1 MKINIKTPR
10 DISFEDINCGDV
22 FYAYSGANCR
32 DVFYAYSGVYMK
44 IIPSSDIEYNAV
56 NLSDGSLEYFD
67 DGKLVNK
74 LDSELNA
81 KLELVVSE

>member
-1 MKINIKTPR
+1 MKVDIKMPR
-10 DISFEDINCGDV
+10 DVSFEDIDCGDV
-22 FYAYSGANCR
+22 FYAYSGA
-32 DVFYAYSGVYMK
+32 YMK
-44 IIPSSDIEYNAV
+44 IIPLLDKDDDLYNAV

-81 KLELVVSE
+81 KLELVSE

>member
-1 MKINIKTPR
+1 MKVNIKMPR
-10 DISFEDINCGDV
+10 DVSFESLNYGDV
-22 FYAYSGANCR
+22 FYAYSRA
-32 DVFYAYSGVYMK
+32 YMK
-44 IIPSSDIEYNAV
+44 IIPLLDRSDDLYNSV

-81 KLELVVSE
+81 KLELVSE

>member
-1 MKINIKTPR
+1 
-10 DISFEDINCGDV
+10 
-22 FYAYSGANCR
+22 
-32 DVFYAYSGVYMK
+32 MK
-44 IIPSSDIEYNAV
+44 IIPLLDKDDNLYNAV

-81 KLELVVSE
+81 KLELVSE

>member
-1 MKINIKTPR
+1 MKVNVKMPR
-10 DISFEDINCGDV
+10 DVTFESLNYGDV
-22 FYAYSGANCR
+22 FYTYG
-32 DVFYAYSGVYMK
+32 GVYMK
-44 IIPSSDIEYNAV
+44 IIPLLDRSDDLYNAV

-81 KLELVVSE
+81 KLELVSE

>member
-1 MKINIKTPR
+1 MKVDIKIPR
-10 DISFEDINCGDV
+10 DISFGDIDCGDV
-22 FYAYSGANCR
+22 FYANSGAYIR
-32 DVFYAYSGVYMK
+32 
-44 IIPSSDIEYNAV
+44 IIPLLDRSDDLYNAV

-81 KLELVVSE
+81 KLELVSE

>member
-1 MKINIKTPR
+1 MRVDIKMPR
-10 DISFEDINCGDV
+10 DVPFKDVNCGDV
-22 FYAYSGANCR
+22 FYAYSGA
-32 DVFYAYSGVYMK
+32 YMR
-44 IIPSSDIEYNAV
+44 IIPLLDRSDDLYNAV

-81 KLELVVSE
+81 KLELVSE

>member
-1 MKINIKTPR
+1 
-10 DISFEDINCGDV
+10 V
-22 FYAYSGANCR
+22 FYTYGGAYI
-32 DVFYAYSGVYMK
+32 K
-44 IIPSSDIEYNAV
+44 IIPLLDRSDDLYNAV

-81 KLELVVSE
+81 KLELVSE

>member
-1 MKINIKTPR
+1 MKVDIKIPR
-10 DISFEDINCGDV
+10 DVSFEDINCGDV
-22 FYAYSGANCR
+22 FYAYSGA
-32 DVFYAYSGVYMK
+32 YMK
-44 IIPSSDIEYNAV
+44 IIPLLDRGDNLYNAV

-81 KLELVVSE
+81 KLELVSE

>member
-1 MKINIKTPR
+1 MKVDIKMPR
-10 DISFEDINCGDV
+10 DVSFEDINCGDV
-22 FYAYSGANCR
+22 FYAYSGA
-32 DVFYAYSGVYMK
+32 YMK
-44 IIPSSDIEYNAV
+44 IIPLLDRGDNLYNAV

-81 KLELVVSE
+81 KLELVSE

>member
-1 MKINIKTPR
+1 MKVDIKMPR
-10 DISFEDINCGDV
+10 DVSFEDIDCGDV
-22 FYAYSGANCR
+22 FYAYSGA
-32 DVFYAYSGVYMK
+32 YMK
-44 IIPSSDIEYNAV
+44 IIPLLDKDDNLYNAV

-81 KLELVVSE
+81 KLELVSE

>member
-1 MKINIKTPR
+1 MKVNIKTPR
-10 DISFEDINCGDV
+10 DILFEDINCGDV
-22 FYAYSGANCR
+22 FYAYGGA
-32 DVFYAYSGVYMK
+32 YMK
-44 IIPSSDIEYNAV
+44 IIPLLDKNDDLYNAV
-56 NLSDGSLEYFD
+56 DLIDGSIEYFD

>member
-1 MKINIKTPR
+1 MKINIKMPR

-22 FYAYSGANCR
+22 FYAYSGA
-32 DVFYAYSGVYMK
+32 YIK
-44 IIPSSDIEYNAV
+44 IIPLLDRGDDLYNAV

-74 LDSELNA
+74 LDSELNV
-81 KLELVVSE
+81 KLELASE

>member
-1 MKINIKTPR
+1 MRVDIKTPR
-10 DISFEDINCGDV
+10 DVPFKDINCGDV
-22 FYAYSGANCR
+22 FYVYSGA
-32 DVFYAYSGVYMK
+32 YMR
-44 IIPSSDIEYNAV
+44 IIPLLDRSDDLYNAV

-81 KLELVVSE
+81 KLELVSE

>member
-1 MKINIKTPR
+1 MKVDIKMPR
-10 DISFEDINCGDV
+10 DVSFEDIDCGDV
-22 FYAYSGANCR
+22 FYAYSGA
-32 DVFYAYSGVYMK
+32 YMK
-44 IIPSSDIEYNAV
+44 IIPLLDRGDDLYNAV

-81 KLELVVSE
+81 KLELVSE

>member
-1 MKINIKTPR
+1 MKIDIKTPR

-22 FYAYSGANCR
+22 FYAYSG
-32 DVFYAYSGVYMK
+32 VYMK
-44 IIPSSDIEYNAV
+44 IVPLLDRSDDLYNAV
-56 NLSDGSLEYFD
+56 NLSDGTLEYFD

-81 KLELVVSE
+81 KLELVSE

>member
-1 MKINIKTPR
+1 MKVDVKIPR
-10 DISFEDINCGDV
+10 DVSFEDINCGDV
-22 FYAYSGANCR
+22 FYAYSGA
-32 DVFYAYSGVYMK
+32 YMK
-44 IIPSSDIEYNAV
+44 IIPLLDRGDNLYNAV

-81 KLELVVSE
+81 KLELVSE

>member
-1 MKINIKTPR
+1 MKVDIKMPR
-10 DISFEDINCGDV
+10 DVSFEDIDCGDV
-22 FYAYSGANCR
+22 FYAYSGA
-32 DVFYAYSGVYMK
+32 YMK
-44 IIPSSDIEYNAV
+44 IIPLLDRGDNLYNAV

-81 KLELVVSE
+81 KLELVSE

>member
-1 MKINIKTPR
+1 MKVDIKMPR
-10 DISFEDINCGDV
+10 DISFEDIDCGDV
-22 FYAYSGANCR
+22 FYAYSGA
-32 DVFYAYSGVYMK
+32 YMK
-44 IIPSSDIEYNAV
+44 IIPLLDRGDDSYNAV

-81 KLELVVSE
+81 KLELVSE

>member
-1 MKINIKTPR
+1 MKVDIKVPR
-10 DISFEDINCGDV
+10 DVSFEDINCGDV
-22 FYAYSGANCR
+22 FYAYSGA
-32 DVFYAYSGVYMK
+32 YMK
-44 IIPSSDIEYNAV
+44 IIPLLDRGDNLYNAV

-81 KLELVVSE
+81 KLELVSE

>member
-1 MKINIKTPR
+1 MKVDVKIPR
-10 DISFEDINCGDV
+10 DVSFEDINCGDV
-22 FYAYSGANCR
+22 FYAYSGA
-32 DVFYAYSGVYMK
+32 YMK
-44 IIPSSDIEYNAV
+44 IIPLLDKDDNLYNAV

-81 KLELVVSE
+81 KLELVSE

>member
-1 MKINIKTPR
+1 MKVNVKMPR
-10 DISFEDINCGDV
+10 DVTFESLNYGDV
-22 FYAYSGANCR
+22 FYTYGGAYI
-32 DVFYAYSGVYMK
+32 K
-44 IIPSSDIEYNAV
+44 IIPLLDRSDDLYNAV

-81 KLELVVSE
+81 KLELVSE

>member
-1 MKINIKTPR
+1 MKVNIKIPKA
-10 DISFEDINCGDV
+10 ILFESLDCGDV
-22 FYAYSGANCR
+22 FYAYSGAYIKIALLL
-32 DVFYAYSGVYMK
+32 DSGN
-44 IIPSSDIEYNAV
+44 DTYNAV

-81 KLELVVSE
+81 KLELVASE

>member
-1 MKINIKTPR
+1 MKVDVKIPR
-10 DISFEDINCGDV
+10 DVSFEDINCGDV
-22 FYAYSGANCR
+22 FYAYSGA
-32 DVFYAYSGVYMK
+32 YMK
-44 IIPSSDIEYNAV
+44 IVPLLDKDDNLYNAV

-81 KLELVVSE
+81 KLELVSE

>member
-1 MKINIKTPR
+1 MKVDVKIPR
-10 DISFEDINCGDV
+10 DVSFEDINCGDV
-22 FYAYSGANCR
+22 FYAYSG
-32 DVFYAYSGVYMK
+32 VYMK
-44 IIPSSDIEYNAV
+44 IIPLLDKDDNLYNAV

-81 KLELVVSE
+81 KLELVSE